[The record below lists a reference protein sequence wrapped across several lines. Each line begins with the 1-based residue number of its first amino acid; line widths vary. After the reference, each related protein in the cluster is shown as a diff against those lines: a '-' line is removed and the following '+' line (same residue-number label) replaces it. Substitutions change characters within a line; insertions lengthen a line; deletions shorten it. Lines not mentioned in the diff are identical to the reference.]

1 MSVSVNVKKE
11 NILVAI
17 ELLSSL
23 DVMYKI
29 KEGFIFGKPCYW
41 IEFFGL
47 VSIDHLLLL
56 KDLAQ
61 DDE

>member
-41 IEFFGL
+41 IEFFNL